1 MKLPEDIFKV
11 VNRKNWSKL
20 FDDYMLAPFPPTALL
35 DKKKKEPQEL
45 EYLWKPEV
53 MKKFIKAILKNK

>member
-20 FDDYMLAPFPPTALL
+20 FDEDMV
-35 DKKKKEPQEL
+35 QES
-45 EYLWKPEV
+45 EYVWKPEV